1 MYQYVHGGDIYGA
14 DGLPQKKVLLDFS
27 ANINPLGIPSG
38 VRQAIRDAIA
48 GCVNYPDPFCRRL
61 RARLAERLG
70 VPAERIYCGNGAS
83 DVLFRLA
90 FSIRPKRTLVLAPT
104 FADYERAATAAGSK
118 MDYFVLRKEDGFR
131 VTPDLVQAITKRTG
145 MVILCNPNNPT
156 GQLTEK
162 SLLQKVLQKCADLD
176 IPLIID
182 ECFLDFLAD
191 PAAWSLLDLTGRY
204 PNLVILKAFTKSH
217 AIPGVRLGYCVTGNA
232 DLLDRLYACGP
243 DWNVSGLAQAAGVAA
258 LEDESYMEATR
269 QLMAREREYM
279 TTQLRRLGLT
289 VYDGAADYLF
299 FYAPQDPGWGA
310 LLRER
315 GILIRDCSNY
325 HGLGKGYYRVAVKQR
340 RQNRQLIKEMK
351 EIKKHAFITD
361 LD

>member
-1 MYQYVHGGDIYGA
+1 M
-14 DGLPQKKVLLDFS
+14 
-27 ANINPLGIPSG
+27 
-38 VRQAIRDAIA
+38 
-48 GCVNYPDPFCRRL
+48 
-61 RARLAERLG
+61 
-70 VPAERIYCGNGAS
+70 
-83 DVLFRLA
+83 
-90 FSIRPKRTLVLAPT
+90 RTCST
-104 FADYERAATAAGSK
+104 GS
-118 MDYFVLRKEDGFR
+118 
-131 VTPDLVQAITKRTG
+131 T
-145 MVILCNPNNPT
+145 
-156 GQLTEK
+156 
-162 SLLQKVLQKCADLD
+162 
-176 IPLIID
+176 
-182 ECFLDFLAD
+182 
-191 PAAWSLLDLTGRY
+191 
-204 PNLVILKAFTKSH
+204 
-217 AIPGVRLGYCVTGNA
+217 
-232 DLLDRLYACGP
+232 
-243 DWNVSGLAQAAGVAA
+243 A